1 MYSAVSYQFFMVCTK
16 MPHISLL
23 LLIDTLDSRG
33 VFGSATVPRVLHF
46 SAIHVITS
54 AMHNIIA
61 SERSGVECARDE
73 IYAHC
78 EITITRI

>member
-1 MYSAVSYQFFMVCTK
+1 MFICRHLFISFAQEMTFKIHMVYTY
-16 MPHISLL
+16 IFTADLL
-23 LLIDTLDSRG
+23 DVQLG
-33 VFGSATVPRVLHF
+33 FQVY
-46 SAIHVITS
+46 
-54 AMHNIIA
+54 NIIA